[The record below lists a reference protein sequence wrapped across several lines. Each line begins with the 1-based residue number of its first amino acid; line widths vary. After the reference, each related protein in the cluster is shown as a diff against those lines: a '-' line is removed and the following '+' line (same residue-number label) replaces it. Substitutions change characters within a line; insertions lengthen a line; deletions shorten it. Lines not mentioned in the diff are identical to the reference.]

1 MTMYS
6 SLRVT
11 PRLARCCVVCKKFKG
26 ILPRIA
32 SFEIGNVSNCPLG
45 NQFTRQFHAS
55 PTLLKRDYYD
65 VLGVPRN
72 ASQKDIKKAY
82 YQQAKKYHP
91 DTNKGDPEAA
101 KKFQEVSEAYEVLSD
116 DGKRQQY
123 DNWGSASG
131 FPGGSSGGD
140 AGGPQG
146 RWGPEGFHSTIDPEE
161 LFRKI
166 FGDLGGRT
174 GFSDFDFSE
183 SQFGFGGAQE
193 VILNLTFQQA
203 ARGVNKDVTVNVVDT
218 CRRCQGSRNEPGTK
232 LVRCPYCNGSGM
244 ETISTGPFVM
254 RSTCRHC
261 HGTRMHI
268 QVPCQECHA
277 KGTTVQR
284 KTVTVPVPAGVEDG
298 QTVRMQVG
306 KKELF
311 VTFKVARS
319 DYFRRD
325 GADIHTDAGITL
337 SQAVLGGTVRVQGL
351 YDDIMLKI
359 PTGTSSHTK
368 IRLAN
373 KGVKRLNS
381 SGYGDHYVHVKI
393 RIPQRLN
400 DKQKALIQA
409 YAELETD
416 TPGTIDGLV
425 NTRQGKTT
433 MDDAS
438 GLVRQIRVALD
449 ETVVEPIED
458 QNNNKA

>member
-1 MTMYS
+1 MTMYA

-11 PRLARCCVVCKKFKG
+11 AHLARCCVLCSKSNG
-26 ILPRIA
+26 LLPRVA
-32 SFEIGNVSNCPLG
+32 SLEIGNNANRSVVGPQSRQLHVS
-45 NQFTRQFHAS
+45 S
-55 PTLLKRDYYD
+55 SLLRKDYYD

-82 YQQAKKYHP
+82 YQLAKKYHP
-91 DTNKGDPEAA
+91 DTNKGDPEAQ

-116 DGKRQQY
+116 EGKRQHGVPRDSTQPLTQR
-123 DNWGSASG
+123 NSSARYLVILA
-131 FPGGSSGGD
+131 
-140 AGGPQG
+140 AGP
-146 RWGPEGFHSTIDPEE
+146 
-161 LFRKI
+161 
-166 FGDLGGRT
+166 

-183 SQFGFGGAQE
+183 SQYGFGGAQE

-218 CRRCQGSRNEPGTK
+218 CRRCQGTRSEPGTK
-232 LVRCPYCNGSGM
+232 LIRCPFCNGSGM
-244 ETISTGPFVM
+244 ETVSTGPFVM

-268 QVPCQECHA
+268 QSPCIECHA

-325 GADIHTDAGITL
+325 GADIHTDAAITL

-381 SGYGDHYVHVKI
+381 SGYGDHYVHLKI

-400 DKQKALIQA
+400 EKQKALIQA

-425 NTRQGKTT
+425 NTRQGKTA
-433 MDDAS
+433 MDDSS
-438 GLVRQIRVALD
+438 GLVKQIRTALD
-449 ETVVEPIED
+449 EAVVEPVED

>member
-1 MTMYS
+1 MTMYA

-11 PRLARCCVVCKKFKG
+11 AHLARCCVLCSKSNG
-26 ILPRIA
+26 LLLRIA
-32 SFEIGNVSNCPLG
+32 SLEIGFNTNCSVVGQQSRQLHVS
-45 NQFTRQFHAS
+45 S
-55 PTLLKRDYYD
+55 SLLRKDYYD

-82 YQQAKKYHP
+82 YQLAKKYHP
-91 DTNKGDPEAA
+91 DTNKGDPEAQ

-116 DGKRQQY
+116 EGKRQQY
-123 DNWGSASG
+123 DSWGSTSG
-131 FPGGSSGGD
+131 F
-140 AGGPQG
+140 AGGGNSTGTGPQ
-146 RWGPEGFHSTIDPEE
+146 WSAEGFHSTIDPEE

-183 SQFGFGGAQE
+183 SQYGFGGAQE

-218 CRRCQGSRNEPGTK
+218 CRRCQGTRSEPGTK
-232 LVRCPYCNGSGM
+232 LVRCPFCNGSGM

-261 HGTRMHI
+261 HGTRMHV
-268 QVPCQECHA
+268 QAPCIECHA

-325 GADIHTDAGITL
+325 GADIHTDAAITL

-359 PTGTSSHTK
+359 PMGTSSHTK

-381 SGYGDHYVHVKI
+381 TGYGDHYVHLKI

-425 NTRQGKTT
+425 NTRQGDKKTY
-433 MDDAS
+433 A
-438 GLVRQIRVALD
+438 GRD
-449 ETVVEPIED
+449 ETTQEGDMGILEKIK
-458 QNNNKA
+458 KAIFG

>member
-1 MTMYS
+1 MGQ
-6 SLRVT
+6 
-11 PRLARCCVVCKKFKG
+11 RL
-26 ILPRIA
+26 
-32 SFEIGNVSNCPLG
+32 
-45 NQFTRQFHAS
+45 
-55 PTLLKRDYYD
+55 
-65 VLGVPRN
+65 
-72 ASQKDIKKAY
+72 
-82 YQQAKKYHP
+82 AKKYHP
-91 DTNKGDPEAA
+91 DTNKGDPEAQ

-116 DGKRQQY
+116 EGKRQQY
-123 DNWGSASG
+123 DSWGSTSG
-131 FPGGSSGGD
+131 F
-140 AGGPQG
+140 AGGGGPGQQG
-146 RWGPEGFHSTIDPEE
+146 TWGPEGFHSTIDPEE

-218 CRRCQGSRNEPGTK
+218 CRRCQGTRSEPGTK
-232 LVRCPYCNGSGM
+232 LIRCPFCNGSGM

-261 HGTRMHI
+261 HGTRMHV
-268 QVPCQECHA
+268 QSPCIECHA

-319 DYFRRD
+319 DYYRRD
-325 GADIHTDAGITL
+325 GADIHTDAAITL

-359 PTGTSSHTK
+359 PAGTSSHTK

-381 SGYGDHYVHVKI
+381 SGYGDHYVHLKI

-416 TPGTIDGLV
+416 TPGTVDGLV
-425 NTRQGKTT
+425 NTRQGKTA
-433 MDDAS
+433 MDDPS
-438 GLVRQIRVALD
+438 GLVRQIRTALD
-449 ETVVEPIED
+449 EPVVEPVED
-458 QNNNKA
+458 QNNNKV

>member
-1 MTMYS
+1 MYS

-131 FPGGSSGGD
+131 FPGGSSGGG

-146 RWGPEGFHSTIDPEE
+146 SWGPEGFHSTIDPEE

-425 NTRQGKTT
+425 NTRQGDKKTY
-433 MDDAS
+433 A
-438 GLVRQIRVALD
+438 GKD
-449 ETVVEPIED
+449 ETPQED
-458 QNNNKA
+458 MGILEKIKKAIFG

>member
-1 MTMYS
+1 MTMYA

-11 PRLARCCVVCKKFKG
+11 AHLARCCVLCSKSNG
-26 ILPRIA
+26 LLPRIA
-32 SFEIGNVSNCPLG
+32 SLEIGNNANCPVVG
-45 NQFTRQFHAS
+45 QQSRQFHVS
-55 PTLLKRDYYD
+55 SSLLRKDYYD

-82 YQQAKKYHP
+82 YQLAKKYHP
-91 DTNKGDPEAA
+91 DTNKGDPEAQ

-116 DGKRQQY
+116 EGKRQQY
-123 DNWGSASG
+123 DSWGSTSG
-131 FPGGSSGGD
+131 F
-140 AGGPQG
+140 AGGGNSTGTGPQ
-146 RWGPEGFHSTIDPEE
+146 WSAEGFHSTIDPEE

-218 CRRCQGSRNEPGTK
+218 CRRCQGTRSEPGTK
-232 LVRCPYCNGSGM
+232 LVRCPFCNGSGM

-261 HGTRMHI
+261 HGTRMHV
-268 QVPCQECHA
+268 QAPCIECHA

-325 GADIHTDAGITL
+325 GADIHTDAAITL

-359 PTGTSSHTK
+359 PMGTSSHTK

-381 SGYGDHYVHVKI
+381 TGYGDHYVHLKI

-400 DKQKALIQA
+400 EKQKALIQA

-425 NTRQGKTT
+425 NTRQGKTA
-433 MDDAS
+433 MDDPS
-438 GLVRQIRVALD
+438 GLVKQIRTALD
-449 ETVVEPIED
+449 EAVVEPVED

>member
-1 MTMYS
+1 MTMYA

-11 PRLARCCVVCKKFKG
+11 AHLARCCVLCSKSNG
-26 ILPRIA
+26 LLPRIA
-32 SFEIGNVSNCPLG
+32 SLEIGSNTNCSVVGQQSRQLHVS
-45 NQFTRQFHAS
+45 S
-55 PTLLKRDYYD
+55 SLLRKDYYD

-82 YQQAKKYHP
+82 YQLAKKYHP
-91 DTNKGDPEAA
+91 DTNKGDPEAQ

-116 DGKRQQY
+116 EGKRQQY
-123 DNWGSASG
+123 DSWGSTSG
-131 FPGGSSGGD
+131 F
-140 AGGPQG
+140 AGGGNSTGTGPQ
-146 RWGPEGFHSTIDPEE
+146 WSAEGFHSTIDPEE

-183 SQFGFGGAQE
+183 SQYGFGGAQE

-218 CRRCQGSRNEPGTK
+218 CRRCQGTRSEPGTK
-232 LVRCPYCNGSGM
+232 LVRCPFCNGSGM

-261 HGTRMHI
+261 HGTRMHV
-268 QVPCQECHA
+268 QAPCIECHA

-325 GADIHTDAGITL
+325 GADIHTDAAITL

-359 PTGTSSHTK
+359 PMGTSSHTK

-381 SGYGDHYVHVKI
+381 TGYGDHYVHLKI

-425 NTRQGKTT
+425 NTRQGDKKTY
-433 MDDAS
+433 A
-438 GLVRQIRVALD
+438 GRD
-449 ETVVEPIED
+449 ETAQEGDMGILEKIK
-458 QNNNKA
+458 KAIFG

>member
-1 MTMYS
+1 MYA

-11 PRLARCCVVCKKFKG
+11 AQLARCCVVCTKFNSV
-26 ILPRIA
+26 LPRIA
-32 SFEIGNVSNCPLG
+32 SFEGGKFQHNVVA
-45 NQFTRQFHAS
+45 NQGTRQFHVSAS
-55 PTLLKRDYYD
+55 LSKKDFYD

-72 ASQKDIKKAY
+72 ANQKDIKKAY
-82 YQQAKKYHP
+82 YQLAKKYHP
-91 DTNKGDPEAA
+91 DTNKGDPESA
-101 KKFQEVSEAYEVLSD
+101 KKFQEVSEAYEILSD
-116 DGKRQQY
+116 ETKRQQY
-123 DNWGSASG
+123 DNWGTTSD
-131 FPGGSSGGD
+131 FPGGG
-140 AGGPQG
+140 AGAGSQG
-146 RWGPEGFHSTIDPEE
+146 SWGTGGFHSTIDPEE

-203 ARGVNKDVTVNVVDT
+203 ARGVNKEVNVNVMDT
-218 CRRCQGSRNEPGTK
+218 CPRCQGSRSEPGSRP
-232 LVRCPYCNGSGM
+232 VRCPYCNGSGM

-261 HGTRMHI
+261 HGTRMHV
-268 QVPCQECHA
+268 QFPCQQCHA

-325 GADIHTDAGITL
+325 GPDVHTDAGITL
-337 SQAVLGGTVRVQGL
+337 SQAVLGGTVRVQGI

-359 PTGTSSHTK
+359 PSGTSSHTK

-381 SGYGDHYVHVKI
+381 SGYGDHYVHIKI
-393 RIPQRLN
+393 RIPQRLSE
-400 DKQKALIQA
+400 KQKALVQA
-409 YAELETD
+409 YAELEED
-416 TPGTIDGLV
+416 TPGTVDGV
-425 NTRQGKTT
+425 INTREGDKKTYAGK
-433 MDDAS
+433 
-438 GLVRQIRVALD
+438 D
-449 ETVVEPIED
+449 ETPQEGDTGFLGKIK
-458 QNNNKA
+458 KAIFG

>member
-1 MTMYS
+1 MTMYA

-11 PRLARCCVVCKKFKG
+11 AHIARCCVLCSKSNG
-26 ILPRIA
+26 LLPRIA
-32 SFEIGNVSNCPLG
+32 SLEIGNNANCSVVGQQSRQLHVS
-45 NQFTRQFHAS
+45 S
-55 PTLLKRDYYD
+55 SLLRKDYYD

-82 YQQAKKYHP
+82 YQLAKKYHP
-91 DTNKGDPEAA
+91 DTNKGDPEAQ

-116 DGKRQQY
+116 EGKRQQY
-123 DNWGSASG
+123 DSWGSTSG
-131 FPGGSSGGD
+131 FAGGGSSTGT
-140 AGGPQG
+140 GPQ
-146 RWGPEGFHSTIDPEE
+146 WSAEGFHSTIDPEE

-218 CRRCQGSRNEPGTK
+218 CRRCQGTRSEPGTK
-232 LVRCPYCNGSGM
+232 LVRCPFCNGSGM

-261 HGTRMHI
+261 HGTRMHV
-268 QVPCQECHA
+268 QAPCIECHA

-325 GADIHTDAGITL
+325 GADIHTDAAITL

-359 PTGTSSHTK
+359 PMGTSSHTK

-381 SGYGDHYVHVKI
+381 TGYGDHYVHLKI

-400 DKQKALIQA
+400 EKQKALIQA

-425 NTRQGKTT
+425 NTRQGDKKTY
-433 MDDAS
+433 A
-438 GLVRQIRVALD
+438 GRD
-449 ETVVEPIED
+449 ETTQEGDMGILGKIK
-458 QNNNKA
+458 KAIFG

>member
-1 MTMYS
+1 M
-6 SLRVT
+6 
-11 PRLARCCVVCKKFKG
+11 VCKKLKG

-32 SFEIGNVSNCPLG
+32 SFEIGNASNCLLAS
-45 NQFTRQFHAS
+45 QFTRQFHAS
-55 PTLLKRDYYD
+55 SNLLRRDYYD

-82 YQQAKKYHP
+82 YQLAKKYHP
-91 DTNKGDPEAA
+91 DTNTGDPEAA

-131 FPGGSSGGD
+131 SPGGSSGG

-146 RWGPEGFHSTIDPEE
+146 SWGPEGFHSTIDPEE

-218 CRRCQGSRNEPGTK
+218 CRRCQGSRSEPGTK

-393 RIPQRLN
+393 RIPQQLN

-409 YAELETD
+409 YAELETG
-416 TPGTIDGLV
+416 TPGTVDGLV
-425 NTRQGKTT
+425 NTRQGDKKTY
-433 MDDAS
+433 A
-438 GLVRQIRVALD
+438 GKD
-449 ETVVEPIED
+449 ETPQED
-458 QNNNKA
+458 MGILEKIKKAIFG

>member
-1 MTMYS
+1 MYS

-131 FPGGSSGGD
+131 FPGGSSGGA

-146 RWGPEGFHSTIDPEE
+146 SWGPEGFHSTIDPEE

-425 NTRQGKTT
+425 NTRQGDKKTY
-433 MDDAS
+433 A
-438 GLVRQIRVALD
+438 GKD
-449 ETVVEPIED
+449 ETPQED
-458 QNNNKA
+458 MGILEKIKKAIFG

>member
-1 MTMYS
+1 MYA

-11 PRLARCCVVCKKFKG
+11 AHLARCCVVCSKFNG
-26 ILPRIA
+26 VLPRIA
-32 SFEIGNVSNCPLG
+32 SCGIGKASNCLVAGPRR
-45 NQFTRQFHAS
+45 RQFHVS
-55 PTLLKRDYYD
+55 SSLLKKDYYD

-82 YQQAKKYHP
+82 YQLAKKYHP
-91 DTNKGDPEAA
+91 DTNRGDPEAA

-116 DGKRQQY
+116 DSKRQQY
-123 DNWGSASG
+123 DSWGSASG
-131 FPGGSSGGD
+131 FAGSGGA

-146 RWGPEGFHSTIDPEE
+146 TWGPEGFHSTIDPEE

-203 ARGVNKDVTVNVVDT
+203 ARGVNKDVTINVVDT
-218 CRRCQGSRNEPGTK
+218 CRRCQGTRSEPGTK
-232 LVRCPYCNGSGM
+232 LVRCPFCNGSGM

-261 HGTRMHI
+261 HGTRMHV
-268 QVPCQECHA
+268 QNPCQECHA

-359 PTGTSSHTK
+359 PMGTSSHTK

-381 SGYGDHYVHVKI
+381 SGYGDHYIHIKI
-393 RIPQRLN
+393 RIPQHL
-400 DKQKALIQA
+400 DGKQKALIQA
-409 YAELETD
+409 YAELEAD
-416 TPGTIDGLV
+416 TPGTVDGIV
-425 NTRQGKTT
+425 NTRQGRTA
-433 MDDAS
+433 MDDPS
-438 GLVRQIRVALD
+438 GLVRQIRTALD
-449 ETVVEPIED
+449 EPVIEPVED
-458 QNNNKA
+458 QNNSKA

>member
-1 MTMYS
+1 MTMYA

-11 PRLARCCVVCKKFKG
+11 AHLARCCVLCSKSNG
-26 ILPRIA
+26 LLPRIA
-32 SFEIGNVSNCPLG
+32 SLEIGNNANCPVVG
-45 NQFTRQFHAS
+45 QQSRQFHVS
-55 PTLLKRDYYD
+55 SSLLRKDYYD

-82 YQQAKKYHP
+82 YQLAKKYHP
-91 DTNKGDPEAA
+91 DTNKGDPEAQ

-116 DGKRQQY
+116 EGKRQQY
-123 DNWGSASG
+123 DSWGSTSG
-131 FPGGSSGGD
+131 F
-140 AGGPQG
+140 AGGGNSTGTGPQ
-146 RWGPEGFHSTIDPEE
+146 WSAEGFHSTIDPEE

-218 CRRCQGSRNEPGTK
+218 CRRCQGTRSEPGTK
-232 LVRCPYCNGSGM
+232 LVRCPFCNGSGM

-261 HGTRMHI
+261 HGTRMHV
-268 QVPCQECHA
+268 QAPCIECHA

-325 GADIHTDAGITL
+325 GADIHTDAAITL

-359 PTGTSSHTK
+359 PMGTSSHTK

-381 SGYGDHYVHVKI
+381 TGYGDHYVHLKI

-400 DKQKALIQA
+400 EKQKALIQA

-425 NTRQGKTT
+425 NTRQGDKKTY
-433 MDDAS
+433 A
-438 GLVRQIRVALD
+438 GRD
-449 ETVVEPIED
+449 ETTQEGDMGILEKIK
-458 QNNNKA
+458 KAIFG

>member
-1 MTMYS
+1 MYA

-11 PRLARCCVVCKKFKG
+11 AHLARCCVLCSKSNG
-26 ILPRIA
+26 LLLRIA
-32 SFEIGNVSNCPLG
+32 SLEIGSNTNCSVVGQQSRQLHVS
-45 NQFTRQFHAS
+45 S
-55 PTLLKRDYYD
+55 SLLRKDYYD

-82 YQQAKKYHP
+82 YQLAKKYHP
-91 DTNKGDPEAA
+91 DTNKGDPEAQ

-116 DGKRQQY
+116 EGKRQQY
-123 DNWGSASG
+123 DSWGSTSG
-131 FPGGSSGGD
+131 F
-140 AGGPQG
+140 AGGGNSTGTGPQ
-146 RWGPEGFHSTIDPEE
+146 WSAEGFHSTIDPEE

-183 SQFGFGGAQE
+183 SQYGFGGAQE

-218 CRRCQGSRNEPGTK
+218 CRRCQGTRSEPGTK
-232 LVRCPYCNGSGM
+232 LVRCPFCNGSGM

-261 HGTRMHI
+261 HGTRMHV
-268 QVPCQECHA
+268 QAPCIECHA

-325 GADIHTDAGITL
+325 GADIHTDAAITL

-359 PTGTSSHTK
+359 PMGTSSHTK

-381 SGYGDHYVHVKI
+381 TGYGDHYVHLKI

-425 NTRQGKTT
+425 NTRQGDKKTY
-433 MDDAS
+433 A
-438 GLVRQIRVALD
+438 GRD
-449 ETVVEPIED
+449 ETTQEGDMGILEKIK
-458 QNNNKA
+458 KAIFG

>member
-1 MTMYS
+1 MTMYA

-11 PRLARCCVVCKKFKG
+11 AHLARCCVLCSKSNG
-26 ILPRIA
+26 LLPRIA
-32 SFEIGNVSNCPLG
+32 SLEIGSNANCSVVGQQSRQLHVS
-45 NQFTRQFHAS
+45 S
-55 PTLLKRDYYD
+55 SLLRKDYYD

-82 YQQAKKYHP
+82 YQLAKKYHP
-91 DTNKGDPEAA
+91 DTNKGDPEAQ

-116 DGKRQQY
+116 EGKRQQY
-123 DNWGSASG
+123 DSWGSTSG
-131 FPGGSSGGD
+131 F
-140 AGGPQG
+140 AGGGNSTGTGPQ
-146 RWGPEGFHSTIDPEE
+146 WSAEGFHSTIDPEE

-183 SQFGFGGAQE
+183 SQYGFGGAQE

-218 CRRCQGSRNEPGTK
+218 CRRCQGTRSEPGTK
-232 LVRCPYCNGSGM
+232 LVRCPFCNGSGM

-261 HGTRMHI
+261 HGTRMHV
-268 QVPCQECHA
+268 QAPCIECHA

-325 GADIHTDAGITL
+325 GADIHTDAAITL

-359 PTGTSSHTK
+359 PMGTSSHTK

-381 SGYGDHYVHVKI
+381 TGYGDHYVHLKI

-425 NTRQGKTT
+425 NTRQGDKKTY
-433 MDDAS
+433 A
-438 GLVRQIRVALD
+438 GRD
-449 ETVVEPIED
+449 ETAQEGDMGILEKIK
-458 QNNNKA
+458 KAIFG

>member
-1 MTMYS
+1 MTMYA

-11 PRLARCCVVCKKFKG
+11 AHLARYCVVCSKFNG
-26 ILPRIA
+26 VLPRIA
-32 SFEIGNVSNCPLG
+32 SCEIGNASNCLVAGPRR
-45 NQFTRQFHAS
+45 RQFHVS
-55 PTLLKRDYYD
+55 SSLLKKDYYD

-82 YQQAKKYHP
+82 YQLAKKYHP
-91 DTNKGDPEAA
+91 DTNRGDPEAA

-123 DNWGSASG
+123 DSWGSTSG
-131 FPGGSSGGD
+131 FAGSGGA

-146 RWGPEGFHSTIDPEE
+146 TWGPEGFHSTIDPEE

-203 ARGVNKDVTVNVVDT
+203 ARGVNKDVTINVVDT
-218 CRRCQGSRNEPGTK
+218 CRRCQGTRSEPGTK
-232 LVRCPYCNGSGM
+232 LVRCPFCNGSGM

-261 HGTRMHI
+261 HGTRMHV
-268 QVPCQECHA
+268 QNPCQECHA

-359 PTGTSSHTK
+359 PMGTSSHTK

-381 SGYGDHYVHVKI
+381 SGYGDHYIHIKI
-393 RIPQRLN
+393 RIPQHLN
-400 DKQKALIQA
+400 EKQKALIQA
-409 YAELETD
+409 YAELEAD
-416 TPGTIDGLV
+416 TPGTVDGIV
-425 NTRQGKTT
+425 NTRKNCNG
-433 MDDAS
+433 
-438 GLVRQIRVALD
+438 
-449 ETVVEPIED
+449 
-458 QNNNKA
+458 

>member
-1 MTMYS
+1 MYA

-11 PRLARCCVVCKKFKG
+11 AHLARCCVLCSKSNG
-26 ILPRIA
+26 LLPRIA
-32 SFEIGNVSNCPLG
+32 SLEIGNNANCPVVG
-45 NQFTRQFHAS
+45 QQSRQFHVS
-55 PTLLKRDYYD
+55 SSLLRKDYYD

-82 YQQAKKYHP
+82 YQLAKKYHP
-91 DTNKGDPEAA
+91 DTNKGDPEAQ

-116 DGKRQQY
+116 EGKRQQY
-123 DNWGSASG
+123 DNWGSTSG
-131 FPGGSSGGD
+131 F
-140 AGGPQG
+140 A
-146 RWGPEGFHSTIDPEE
+146 EE

-218 CRRCQGSRNEPGTK
+218 CRRCQGTRSEPGTK
-232 LVRCPYCNGSGM
+232 LVRCPFCNGSGM

-261 HGTRMHI
+261 HGTRMHV
-268 QVPCQECHA
+268 QAPCIECHA

-325 GADIHTDAGITL
+325 GADIHTDAAITL

-359 PTGTSSHTK
+359 PMGTSSHTK

-381 SGYGDHYVHVKI
+381 TGYGDHYVHLKI

-400 DKQKALIQA
+400 EKQKALIQA

-425 NTRQGKTT
+425 NTRQGDKKTYAGRDET
-433 MDDAS
+433 AQEGDMGKTAMDDPS
-438 GLVRQIRVALD
+438 GLVKQIRTALD
-449 ETVVEPIED
+449 EAVVEPVED